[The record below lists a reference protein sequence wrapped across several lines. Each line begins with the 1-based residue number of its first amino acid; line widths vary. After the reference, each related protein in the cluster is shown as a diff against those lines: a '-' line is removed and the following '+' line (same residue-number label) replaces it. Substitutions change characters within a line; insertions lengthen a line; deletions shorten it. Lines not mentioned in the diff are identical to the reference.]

1 MWRSSGIDGVW
12 MVQIKG
18 EDIREREQDDRCL
31 EAREESIHGLW
42 RKMGHFC
49 ILSFSNTVSL

>member
-1 MWRSSGIDGVW
+1 